1 MTVEVHL
8 LDWSG
13 DLYGQEVRVE
23 FLERLRAER
32 RFASVS
38 ELTAQIQRDVEDGAG
53 GACTHLGA
61 SLTPLFPTS

>member
-1 MTVEVHL
+1 VEVHL

-23 FLERLRAER
+23 FLERLRPER

-38 ELTAQIQRDVEDGAG
+38 ELTTQIQRDVEEARVVL
-53 GACTHLGA
+53 AR
-61 SLTPLFPTS
+61 TPAVP

>member
-23 FLERLRAER
+23 FLDRLRAER

-38 ELTAQIQRDVEDGAG
+38 ELTAQIQRDVEEARVVL
-53 GACTHLGA
+53 AR
-61 SLTPLFPTS
+61 TSAVP

>member
-32 RFASVS
+32 RFGSVS
-38 ELTAQIQRDVEDGAG
+38 ELTAQIQRDVETARVVL
-53 GACTHLGA
+53 AR
-61 SLTPLFPTS
+61 TSALP